1 MSLDNVLSNLQKAR
15 ETLWDSNALC
25 LVPNNVAEAARLT
38 RLAIS
43 QIEAQVTLE
52 RALAELELLPKHQ
65 ASESIEKAYNLI
77 AKAAVALSSHNC
89 EKYDE
94 WSFCTD

>member
-15 ETLWDSNALC
+15 ETLWNSNALC
-25 LVPNNVAEAARLT
+25 LIPNGVAEAARLT
-38 RLAIS
+38 DLAIS

-52 RALAELELLPKHQ
+52 RALAELKLLSKHQ
-65 ASESIEKAYNLI
+65 TSESTETAYNLI
-77 AKAAVALSSHNC
+77 TKAAVALSSHNS